1 MSGLLRDDP
10 AIVEAMEK
18 NAAGQYL
25 PVKLKNGMPE
35 GKGCAVSGSE
45 LESILAYVQE
55 KVQEMAE
62 QLHSGQ
68 VQAKPLV
75 GKGYDACAWCP
86 YAPVCGREQD
96 DPVREMNPPKPE
108 EALQIIS
115 KEGKAE

>member
-1 MSGLLRDDP
+1 MPAAVPAAPVERGTPQEKQMQKQAAELCMSGLLRDDP

-55 KVQEMAE
+55 ARAVFSRLTLNC
-62 QLHSGQ
+62 QLGLT
-68 VQAKPLV
+68 VYR
-75 GKGYDACAWCP
+75 GCIC
-86 YAPVCGREQD
+86 R
-96 DPVREMNPPKPE
+96 
-108 EALQIIS
+108 LQTV
-115 KEGKAE
+115 AV